1 MEPDTPTYSIDEL
14 AALTGVKPRNI
25 RFYTTEG
32 LLAPPVERGRYTD
45 SHRNRLRLIRRLTVE
60 FVRLEKIR
68 AQLERMTDAEVEA
81 SLREHGED
89 RPLPEVAFPAPLEP
103 RPHPQEPHPQESA
116 AAYIARVLGTPPPA
130 PAAPPILAD
139 AAEKHPPLLMSL
151 AAAVRR
157 ARRQKAPEAGGRETW
172 ERIAM
177 APGVELHVRTPISPE
192 AQEIITQI
200 VDTVRELQ
208 KPHP

>member
-1 MEPDTPTYSIDEL
+1 MMEPDTQTYSIDEL

-25 RFYTTEG
+25 RFYTTAG
-32 LLAPPVERGRYTD
+32 LLPPPVERGRYTD
-45 SHRNRLRLIRRLTVE
+45 AHRNRLRLIRRLTAE

-89 RPLPEVAFPAPLEP
+89 RPLPEAGNAAPQEP
-103 RPHPQEPHPQESA
+103 RPQPRESA

-130 PAAPPILAD
+130 GAERHPSLHMCLSVAP
-139 AAEKHPPLLMSL
+139 S
-151 AAAVRR
+151 R
-157 ARRQKAPEAGGRETW
+157 ARRQKAPEAEGRETW
-172 ERIAM
+172 ERIAL

-200 VDTVRELQ
+200 VDTVRESQ
-208 KPHP
+208 QPHP